1 MEQLTVH
8 HRVALLLD
16 LMDYKEKHPKSNVRF
31 IGWSARKKKV
41 M

>member
-16 LMDYKEKHPKSNVRF
+16 LMDYVKKNTQSLMSGLLVGQHE
-31 IGWSARKKKV
+31 KKK
-41 M
+41 